1 MSHPHHNPTTET
13 AQPETLNQA
22 NDEGELSLYKL
33 QTMLHCLAMD
43 LKPVLES
50 TRDTGAALRFLKAK
64 DPALA
69 RLVCRCMLLASDLVN
84 VAADQLNEGIDWST
98 IEELYCP
105 SDDDFHDTPEQ
116 WHLIGQAAA
125 QRTHN
130 GHPQNGQPHNGQT
143 HNGHAPTEALPAQPA
158 PFALVPP
165 PFELPGAEL
174 PPAPSKAA
182 LRRLGKSIRSENEKE
197 KRRFYAVARDTG
209 LPTGDNAR
217 DAIFEALSKL
227 FGETLTS
234 HSQLD
239 EIRWSKATSALHT
252 RDLFWFAPPKRRG
265 PSRGGPKP

>member
-1 MSHPHHNPTTET
+1 MSHPPYHPTTNT
-13 AQPETLNQA
+13 PQAETLNQA

-33 QTMLHCLAMD
+33 QGMLHCMAMD
-43 LKPVLES
+43 LKPALDS
-50 TRDTGAALRFLKAK
+50 TRDASEALRFLKAK

-84 VAADQLNEGIDWST
+84 VAADQLNEGIDWSAV
-98 IEELYCP
+98 EELYCP
-105 SDDDFHDTPEQ
+105 PEEEFQDTPEI
-116 WHLIGQAAA
+116 WHIIAQAKARRA
-125 QRTHN
+125 
-130 GHPQNGQPHNGQT
+130 HNGQT
-143 HNGHAPTEALPAQPA
+143 PNGQTPNGHAPSEALEAQPA

-165 PFELPGAEL
+165 QEVPADDLPA
-174 PPAPSKAA
+174 APSKAA
-182 LRRLGKSIRSENEKE
+182 LRRLGKSIRSDNEKE

-252 RDLFWFAPPKRRG
+252 RDLFWFAPPRRRG

>member
-1 MSHPHHNPTTET
+1 MSHPSPHTPTDE
-13 AQPETLNQA
+13 AQSDTPNQA

-33 QTMLHCLAMD
+33 QGMLHCLAMD
-43 LKPVLES
+43 LKPTLHGPR
-50 TRDTGAALRFLKAK
+50 RDVGEALRFLDAK

-69 RLVCRCMLLASDLVN
+69 RLVQRCMLLASDIVN
-84 VAADQLNEGIDWST
+84 VAADQLNGGIDWST

-105 SDDDFHDTPEQ
+105 SDDDFQDTPEQ

-125 QRTHN
+125 HRAQN
-130 GHPQNGQPHNGQT
+130 GHTQNGQPQ
-143 HNGHAPTEALPAQPA
+143 NGHAPAEALAAQPA

-165 PFELPGAEL
+165 PQEVPTAEM
-174 PPAPSKAA
+174 PPAPSQAA
-182 LRRLGKSIRSENEKE
+182 LRRLGKSIRLDNEKE

-209 LPTGDNAR
+209 LPTGENAKG
-217 DAIFEALSKL
+217 AMFEALSKL

-265 PSRGGPKP
+265 PSRGGPKPS